1 MADFI
6 NIHPSVD
13 HGVKPKAE
21 NFAGGT
27 LYCRCAD
34 KKVSM
39 AVKGQ
44 CAHNHVC
51 GCTKCWKPKG
61 ALFSQVAVVPRENL
75 SVLENGDKLK
85 VVDSKAVIQRHA
97 CKDCGVHMYGRIENK
112 GHPFYGL
119 RFHSHGA
126 IERKRLGP
134 TRVRSFCFVNHR
146 VGRQPRSDEF
156 NQKAAKRARFRT
168 LRLSVAG
175 SDGCDCGSYRENH
188 RRAESIIANL
198 PTSPCNRSDGRSG
211 CR

>member
-34 KKVSM
+34 KKVSV

-51 GCTKCWKPKG
+51 GCTKCWKPKE

-75 SVLENGDKLK
+75 SVLENEDKLK

-112 GHPFYGL
+112 GHPFYGFDFIHTEL
-119 RFHSHGA
+119 SNENGWAPPEFAAFVSSIIESGA
-126 IERKRLGP
+126 NPDQMNSIRKRLKELGLEP
-134 TRVRSFCFVNHR
+134 YDCLSPALMDAIAVHTAKTTAA
-146 VGRQPRSDEF
+146 Q
-156 NQKAAKRARFRT
+156 NQ
-168 LRLSVAG
+168 
-175 SDGCDCGSYRENH
+175 
-188 RRAESIIANL
+188 
-198 PTSPCNRSDGRSG
+198 
-211 CR
+211 